1 MFRSIAVAD
10 NNMKIGKLWLHCW
23 LACLAGCASSD
34 TDLTQQNIDLAN
46 KICESGI
53 KNDQARKDPMW
64 FSKWIACKKE
74 RIMPFDIAMRP
85 DKEAAIRAMYDELAI
100 LAIGVDYGIKPVQS
114 VYREWDRMQG
124 EIDINRCLVRVEQ
137 ADGSSRCHLH

>member
-1 MFRSIAVAD
+1 MDGR
-10 NNMKIGKLWLHCW
+10 KILT
-23 LACLAGCASSD
+23 LALLAWLAGCATSEHE
-34 TDLTQQNIDLAN
+34 LTQDNIDRAN
-46 KICESGI
+46 KVCERKI
-53 KNDQARKDPMW
+53 KSDQAARDPMW

-114 VYREWDRMQG
+114 VYREWDRMQD
-124 EIDINRCLVRVEQ
+124 EININQCLVRVEQ
-137 ADGSSRCHLH
+137 ADGSSRCRLH